1 MGALVAPA
9 KGFAARCWDMERPR
23 GARVMS
29 QNRILESVS
38 DGERFVRLRALLEAM
53 GYTLD
58 ESGDVHPGRP
68 AASSLAEAGP
78 EAHSPPA
85 GGENPLHRILE
96 DWREA
101 ERRLALASDDA
112 SRAAV
117 EREVGRLRREY
128 QVEAHTREAE
138 R

>member
-1 MGALVAPA
+1 M
-9 KGFAARCWDMERPR
+9 
-23 GARVMS
+23 MS

-38 DGERFVRLRALLEAM
+38 DRERFGRLKTLLEAM

-68 AASSLAEAGP
+68 AASSPAEAGSEP
-78 EAHSPPA
+78 HSPPT
-85 GGENPLHRILE
+85 GGESPLHRILE

-117 EREVGRLRREY
+117 EREVWRLRREY